1 MSTLRERIAN
11 YFTPVV
17 FTRLERV
24 ELEKAAC
31 CPAEE
36 QAPPPYPLGFFRSLT
51 LSGIDGGL
59 GLYCDK
65 CKLLVRC
72 GLEPGG
78 TVWHCGTRHPVP
90 RAHAGMEVHR
100 VGHYRA

>member
-1 MSTLRERIAN
+1 MSTLRERIAD
-11 YFTPVV
+11 YFAPVRY
-17 FTRLERV
+17 TKLERV

-36 QAPPPYPLGFFRSLT
+36 QAPPLYPLGFFRALT
-51 LSGIDGGL
+51 LSGIDGGV
-59 GLYCDK
+59 GFYCDT

-72 GLEPGG
+72 GLTPGQ
-78 TVWHCGTRHPVP
+78 TLWHCGKRHEIP
-90 RAHAGMEVHR
+90 RAHAGMEVYR